1 LVPGTGQELVHPCH
15 KRVTK
20 AADHALALDQGLP
33 RRLVFED
40 ALVEHLAD
48 AIEVRTRDG
57 MQRAQR
63 LLVGDAESD
72 VSLQFLEEGFRHDG
86 IVLQLRS
93 HATQVLHMIGAITVR
108 VERFLRGQE
117 TEDAMVR
124 VPEIRSA
131 RLARKALLARKE
143 QIGAVAARL
152 ERSEEELQAV
162 CHPDGAADLE
172 AHDVLQALR
181 SAETIDLAEV
191 EAALLRISIGTYGRC
206 ERCSGPVGELRLW
219 AVPQARFCMAC
230 MAVR

>member
-1 LVPGTGQELVHPCH
+1 M
-15 KRVTK
+15 
-20 AADHALALDQGLP
+20 
-33 RRLVFED
+33 FED

-162 CHPDGAADLE
+162 CHPED
-172 AHDVLQALR
+172 R
-181 SAETIDLAEV
+181 KST
-191 EAALLRISIGTYGRC
+191 
-206 ERCSGPVGELRLW
+206 RLNSSHRW
-219 AVPQARFCMAC
+219 
-230 MAVR
+230 

>member
-1 LVPGTGQELVHPCH
+1 
-15 KRVTK
+15 
-20 AADHALALDQGLP
+20 AQGLP

-63 LLVGDAESD
+63 LLVGDAESY

-117 TEDAMVR
+117 PEDALVR
-124 VPEIRSA
+124 FPESRSA
-131 RLARKALLARKE
+131 GLARQAVLAR
-143 QIGAVAARL
+143 QAPIGIVAARL
-152 ERSEEELQAV
+152 
-162 CHPDGAADLE
+162 
-172 AHDVLQALR
+172 
-181 SAETIDLAEV
+181 
-191 EAALLRISIGTYGRC
+191 
-206 ERCSGPVGELRLW
+206 
-219 AVPQARFCMAC
+219 
-230 MAVR
+230 

>member
-1 LVPGTGQELVHPCH
+1 MTIP
-15 KRVTK
+15 
-20 AADHALALDQGLP
+20 
-33 RRLVFED
+33 
-40 ALVEHLAD
+40 
-48 AIEVRTRDG
+48 
-57 MQRAQR
+57 
-63 LLVGDAESD
+63 
-72 VSLQFLEEGFRHDG
+72 
-86 IVLQLRS
+86 
-93 HATQVLHMIGAITVR
+93 
-108 VERFLRGQE
+108 VERVLSEQE
-117 TEDAMVR
+117 GEDAMAR
-124 VPEIRSA
+124 IPEIRSA

-162 CHPDGAADLE
+162 RHPDGAADLE